1 VLGTWVVVVMEGKEG
16 SKGRRIRVGLLL
28 LKALIRHVLPFAA
41 GKAPA
46 FALEG
51 LALLGG
57 EGQEGSIHLQGRGS
71 RARVAHPVTRDGSRK
86 VGTGQ
91 HGSPGVQLVLV
102 AGEGDGLSEGA
113 GVLLQDLGVE
123 LATDAVGEGEHLIR
137 LCHPR
142 EKTTT
147 KQTKQTSLSQ
157 IVLPKIEYLSP
168 LQARDLWNQIL

>member
-1 VLGTWVVVVMEGKEG
+1 MCFPLRQAKHQPLRLRASRSWGVR
-16 SKGRRIRVGLLL
+16 GRR
-28 LKALIRHVLPFAA
+28 AA
-41 GKAPA
+41 STSR
-46 FALEG
+46 
-51 LALLGG
+51 G
-57 EGQEGSIHLQGRGS
+57 EGAG
-71 RARVAHPVTRDGSRK
+71 ARVAHPVTRDGSRK

-91 HGSPGVQLVLV
+91 HRSPGVQLVLV

-147 KQTKQTSLSQ
+147 KQTTKQTSLSQ